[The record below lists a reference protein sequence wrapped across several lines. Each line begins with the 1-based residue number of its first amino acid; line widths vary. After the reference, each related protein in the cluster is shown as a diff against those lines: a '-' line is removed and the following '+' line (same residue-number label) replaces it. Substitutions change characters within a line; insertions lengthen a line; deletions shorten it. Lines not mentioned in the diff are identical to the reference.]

1 MIKKSNIAVAKPKRI
16 FYFISVALLVASI
29 FFFFYGLVSE
39 AIFFAVLANGIKNVL
54 S

>member
-1 MIKKSNIAVAKPKRI
+1 MTKKSNIVATEPKRI

-29 FFFFYGLVSE
+29 FLFFWGLVSE